1 MYWRKWTKEYLQ
13 TLVSEKKL
21 TNKSRNLEIRDF
33 VMLSVDHTPRS
44 HWLISRIV
52 EVYKGKDGIV
62 RSVKVTTPNSE
73 LIRSSGQLYLLE
85 V

>member
-1 MYWRKWTKEYLQ
+1 M
-13 TLVSEKKL
+13 SGKKL
-21 TNKSRNLEIRDF
+21 TNKSRNLEIGDF

-44 HWLISRIV
+44 HWPVSRIV
-52 EVYKGKDGIV
+52 EVYQGKDGIV